1 MGAQADSFGRK
12 GMVEEGSAVV
22 GGERGVRGEEARTG
36 AAHREMKA
44 WRLWLM
50 WERVGEEGFENEGLG
65 SAIGRLREE
74 TTFFHTEE

>member
-1 MGAQADSFGRK
+1 MGEQADSFGRK

-22 GGERGVRGEEARTG
+22 GGERGVRVEEAPTG

-44 WRLWLM
+44 RLM